1 MGHERLEAAAELDR
15 VSRARPHGGRPG
27 GGVRR
32 TRGKRNAR
40 GRRGKVASRAWYSR
54 PCRRQPKAQ
63 DPAWRRGCDDPRP
76 RGGARKGLRFSV
88 VDEAPGLNPAR
99 GKQVGLTVCASR
111 VERDPCNGE
120 SLLDRDQDLKPA
132 RRDLVGAKNV
142 EQVNAI
148 GRRK

>member
-32 TRGKRNAR
+32 TGGKRDAR
-40 GRRGKVASRAWYSR
+40 GRWGKVASRAWYAR

-63 DPAWRRGCDDPRP
+63 DPTWRRGCDDPRP
-76 RGGARKGLRFSV
+76 RGGVRKGLRFSL

-99 GKQVGLTVCASR
+99 K
-111 VERDPCNGE
+111 
-120 SLLDRDQDLKPA
+120 
-132 RRDLVGAKNV
+132 RRALRAVKRGCL
-142 EQVNAI
+142 
-148 GRRK
+148 